1 MLKVSFK
8 DDFKK
13 VQTFN
18 SKATVVNLTGTVK
31 FPNELFRLIPL
42 DLDEWIFHH
51 PTVEVVDSVVRGW
64 TLKASG
70 TAKCADGDTFNPI
83 VGERIAEA
91 KAKIKLYK
99 FMHTLLYKLYVYY
112 FRFTFGDRYALCNI
126 DKTADYKKPGG
137 IFEEMGKYQAL
148 LIKESHHLGKLLEE
162 T

>member
-8 DDFKK
+8 DNFKK

-18 SKATVVNLTGTVK
+18 EKATVVNLTGTVK

-70 TAKCADGDTFNPI
+70 TSKCSEGDVFDAVI
-83 VGERIAEA
+83 GERIAEA
-91 KAKIKLYK
+91 RAKLKIYRFMYTLCSKL
-99 FMHTLLYKLYVYY
+99 LRYY
-112 FRFTFGDRYALCNI
+112 FGMMYGNAEV
-126 DKTADYKKPGG
+126 DKVIESHREPPKECIWMAYKKYKNLMVK
-137 IFEEMGKYQAL
+137 ELRHLRQL
-148 LIKESHHLGKLLEE
+148 LSKA
-162 T
+162 